1 MVANHCIGLRSG
13 QADNALLH
21 SNAGANHSTSMS
33 QDSAPAASMPQVM
46 VPYTAFEFQQD
57 KQPAT
62 ISPHDA
68 FICSHARPSCL
79 QSISKIKFQKIAGIA

>member
-33 QDSAPAASMPQVM
+33 QDSEPAASMPQVWSM
-46 VPYTAFEFQQD
+46 IPHSSFNSINSL
-57 KQPAT
+57 QPFLHTMLPFAT
-62 ISPHDA
+62 ISTHSA
-68 FICSHARPSCL
+68 
-79 QSISKIKFQKIAGIA
+79 

>member
-1 MVANHCIGLRSG
+1 MRA
-13 QADNALLH
+13 QDNCRPWLK
-21 SNAGANHSTSMS
+21 S
-33 QDSAPAASMPQVM
+33 SACGIVPQVM